1 MNAVDFPG
9 LISKANGGGGGGYV
23 TEAEN
28 WQLEC
33 GRAM

>member
-1 MNAVDFPG
+1 MLLISQG
-9 LISKANGGGGGGYV
+9 LISKANGVGGEGYV